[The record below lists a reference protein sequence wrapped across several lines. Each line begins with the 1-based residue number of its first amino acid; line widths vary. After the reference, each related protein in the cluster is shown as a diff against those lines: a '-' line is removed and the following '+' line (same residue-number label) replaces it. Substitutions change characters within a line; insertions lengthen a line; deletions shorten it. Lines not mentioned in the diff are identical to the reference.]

1 MNALIE
7 KERGK
12 DVIVVVEITK
22 IVPRQMTLADENS
35 TVIKNV
41 ADMTEVMNFTPL
53 LERIYSDMAI

>member
-1 MNALIE
+1 MNTLIE

-22 IVPRQMTLADENS
+22 VVPRQMALTDENS

-53 LERIYSDMAI
+53 QERIYSDMAI